1 MPSRCQAEYSSA
13 LLIHKLFL
21 PCALPFSRSNTA
33 TCRALSRCI
42 HHHHRLVIASSLAH
56 VGEIFPTPAGRTV
69 RGIGVGGA
77 IPVHCTVLTRAAST
91 NRSCEGACRSWI
103 PPMDECDLYLTHV
116 KAFEFFETRF
126 RKRNTIRTLQVRY
139 TRIILRACVTTHHA
153 TRSCGWIDKVAWSG
167 WFGFQA
173 SQVLF
178 HYLHESFRPKRL
190 KR

>member
-56 VGEIFPTPAGRTV
+56 VGEIFPTSAGRTV

-91 NRSCEGACRSWI
+91 TGRVRGPVGVGYPRWMNVTCILLMSRHLNFLRRG
-103 PPMDECDLYLTHV
+103 
-116 KAFEFFETRF
+116 FERETRYGLYRYVILVLSSVHVSPPTTQLGVVGGSIRSRGAAGLASKLPKSYF
-126 RKRNTIRTLQVRY
+126 IICTNRFGRNV
-139 TRIILRACVTTHHA
+139 
-153 TRSCGWIDKVAWSG
+153 
-167 WFGFQA
+167 
-173 SQVLF
+173 
-178 HYLHESFRPKRL
+178 
-190 KR
+190 

>member
-1 MPSRCQAEYSSA
+1 MSSTLPMHSSSPSPRHRVISSPCGRD
-13 LLIHKLFL
+13 L
-21 PCALPFSRSNTA
+21 PDVSGKNGSRDRSGGCYTCALY
-33 TCRALSRCI
+33 CI
-42 HHHHRLVIASSLAH
+42 NSCCEH
-56 VGEIFPTPAGRTV
+56 
-69 RGIGVGGA
+69 
-77 IPVHCTVLTRAAST
+77 

-139 TRIILRACVTTHHA
+139 TRIILRVCVTTHHA
-153 TRSCGWIDKVAWSG
+153 TRSCRWIGKVAWSG